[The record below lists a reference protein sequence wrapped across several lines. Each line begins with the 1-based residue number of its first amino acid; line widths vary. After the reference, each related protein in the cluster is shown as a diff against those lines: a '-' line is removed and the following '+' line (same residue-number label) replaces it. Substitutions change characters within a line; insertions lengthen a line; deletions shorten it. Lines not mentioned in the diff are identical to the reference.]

1 MKAGAANYRAGFA
14 MGDCY
19 PNPFNPSTRVTFALP
34 STSTVSLTIYNLL
47 GEIVSTSAGRQY
59 PAGEHVFEWSA
70 RSDDGMP
77 LGSGVY
83 FIALTAIPG
92 PGAGEQVLPTFR
104 AVRKAA
110 LVR

>member
-1 MKAGAANYRAGFA
+1 
-14 MGDCY
+14 MGYCY

-34 STSTVSLTIYNLL
+34 SASNVSLTIYNLL
-47 GEIVSTSAGRQY
+47 GEIVSTSAGHQY
-59 PAGEHVFEWSA
+59 AAGEHVYEWSA
-70 RSDDGMP
+70 RSDDGTP

-83 FIALTAIPG
+83 FIALTAIPE
-92 PGAGEQVLPTFR
+92 PGTGEQVLPTFR